1 MKNYIWSGVIGGL
14 IVCFIGFMVFAIY
27 SPINSAPIYML
38 NTNCITDSVQH
49 QMLDSLKCMHMET
62 LIDLEEKGLL
72 LNPAEYSSHISSY
85 YNGLIAFL
93 IGIFV
98 FFTISGIFAI
108 RLTSK
113 REFEELKQE
122 LTSATQDHI
131 VAQLQRMISDSRSF
145 QETTITALTGR
156 IEDKIVTPDK
166 LDEVENSLEEVMNKL
181 TALEENMRTLYEYY
195 NDIEDRSAASETIS
209 EE

>member
-1 MKNYIWSGVIGGL
+1 MKNYIWSGVLGGL
-14 IVCFIGFMVFAIY
+14 IVSLIGLMVFAIY

-38 NTNCITDSVQH
+38 NTSSITDPVQH
-49 QMLDSLKCMHMET
+49 NMLDSLKCTHMET

-72 LNPAEYSSHISSY
+72 LNPSEYTSHISSY

-108 RLTSK
+108 RLSSK

-131 VAQLQRMISDSRSF
+131 VAQLQRMMSDSRTF

-156 IEDKIVTPDK
+156 IEDKIVTTDK
-166 LDEVENSLEEVMNKL
+166 LDEVENSLEDVVKKL
-181 TALEENMRTLYEYY
+181 SALEENMHTLYEYY

-209 EE
+209 E

>member
-1 MKNYIWSGVIGGL
+1 MKNYIWSGVLGGL
-14 IVCFIGFMVFAIY
+14 IVSLIGFMVFAIY

-38 NTNCITDSVQH
+38 NTSCITDPVQH
-49 QMLDSLKCMHMET
+49 HMLDSLKCTHMET

-72 LNPAEYSSHISSY
+72 LNPAEYTSHISSY

-122 LTSATQDHI
+122 LTSTTQDHI
-131 VAQLQRMISDSRSF
+131 VVQLERMMSDSRSF

-156 IEDKIVTPDK
+156 IEDKIVTTEK
-166 LDEVENSLEEVMNKL
+166 LDEVENSLEDISINKQ
-181 TALEENMRTLYEYY
+181 AY
-195 NDIEDRSAASETIS
+195 
-209 EE
+209 

>member
-1 MKNYIWSGVIGGL
+1 MKNYIWAGILGGL
-14 IVCFIGFMVFAIY
+14 IVGLIVFMAFAIY
-27 SPINSAPIYML
+27 SPIHSAPIYML
-38 NTNCITDSVQH
+38 NPNCVTDSIQH
-49 QMLDSLKCMHMET
+49 QMLDSLKCAHMET

-72 LNPAEYSSHISSY
+72 LNPSDYTSHLSSY

-113 REFEELKQE
+113 REFGEFKQE

-131 VAQLQRMISDSRSF
+131 VVQLQRMMADSRSF

-156 IEDKIVTPDK
+156 IEDKFITTDE
-166 LDEVENSLEEVMNKL
+166 LDEVVNSISAIEKKLSQLDENI
-181 TALEENMRTLYEYY
+181 RTIYEYI